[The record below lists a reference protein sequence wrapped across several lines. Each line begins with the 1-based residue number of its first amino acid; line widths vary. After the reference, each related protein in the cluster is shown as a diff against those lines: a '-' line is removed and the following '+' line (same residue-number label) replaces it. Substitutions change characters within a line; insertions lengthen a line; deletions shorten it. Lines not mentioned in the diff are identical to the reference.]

1 MSKKSI
7 YEIAKQIGV
16 SPTTV
21 SRVLNNNPNIAA
33 ATRQTVLKAI
43 NSANYV
49 PAISKSAFENIGV
62 FIGTYDADRYS
73 VSLSPYCAE
82 VVNGLS
88 SIFCKY
94 GYSLSLFPVNAVP
107 RNRDDFKIFCFRR
120 HIGAAVFLNVSLQD
134 TFITDF
140 AGLLPIA
147 CIGTE
152 MESDKIKYVKCD
164 YSAVT
169 AEAIELLYNQ
179 GHRHLALLNV
189 AFNIQDHME
198 RYQAIES
205 TCQKLGMT
213 LAKENILIQN
223 TQTYEDL
230 PYLLDNILRRGVTA
244 LLCFDNQFSMR
255 ILHLLRTMDYK
266 VPEDVSLVGY
276 DDYSFAQFCSPPLTA
291 IRQPIFNLGSFAG
304 QFIVNQLRDEN
315 TPCNLLLEPQ
325 LIIRKS
331 VGPVKQKT

>member
-1 MSKKSI
+1 LQKKSI
-7 YEIAKQIGV
+7 YEIAKQTGV

-21 SRVLNNNPNIAA
+21 SRVLNNHPNVSA

-49 PAISKSAFENIGV
+49 PTISKSAFENIGV
-62 FIGTYDADRYS
+62 FIGTYDTDRYS
-73 VSLSPYCAE
+73 VSLSPYCSE

-107 RNRDDFKIFCFRR
+107 RDRDDFKIFCFRR

-140 AGLLPIA
+140 AGLLPIV

-152 MESDKIKYVKCD
+152 MDSDKIKYVKCD
-164 YSAVT
+164 HNAVS
-169 AEAIELLYNQ
+169 AEAVELLYQQ
-179 GHRHLALLNV
+179 GHRNLALLNV

-205 TCQKLGMT
+205 TCQRLGMT
-213 LAKENILIQN
+213 LSKENILIQSTSN
-223 TQTYEDL
+223 YEDL
-230 PYLLDNILRRGVTA
+230 PYLLENMIRRGVTA

-255 ILHLLRTMDYK
+255 ILHLLRTMDIR
-266 VPEDVSLVGY
+266 VPEDVSLIGY
-276 DDYSFAQFCSPPLTA
+276 DDYSFAQYCSPPLTA
-291 IRQPIFNLGSFAG
+291 IRQPIFNLGAYAG
-304 QFIVNQLRDEN
+304 QHIINQLRDET
-315 TPCNLLLEPQ
+315 TPCNLSLEPQ
-325 LIIRKS
+325 LIVRKS
-331 VGPVKQKT
+331 VGPAKQG